1 MGEKERKEEEK
12 KKLVFRVWEEPVFR
26 PPRVESGKLPFA
38 TGLES
43 VEKLETE
50 REAVF
55 CSFRY
60 REGRGMY
67 EFLERFLFFF
77 FFLPGSIPG
86 RNFRNSKQWEKKGRG
101 EMMDEGRRERRREGG
116 GGVSRTGVGDD
127 ESVRSRDADRSSS
140 ARSQLDGG
148 KHERMTLEHVY
159 MSRR

>member
-77 FFLPGSIPG
+77 FFFIWIDTGEKFSKFETMGEKGKG
-86 RNFRNSKQWEKKGRG
+86 RN
-101 EMMDEGRRERRREGG
+101 
-116 GGVSRTGVGDD
+116 
-127 ESVRSRDADRSSS
+127 
-140 ARSQLDGG
+140 DG
-148 KHERMTLEHVY
+148 
-159 MSRR
+159 

>member
-55 CSFRY
+55 CSNSISG
-60 REGRGMY
+60 REGYVRVFG
-67 EFLERFLFFF
+67 EVPFFF

-101 EMMDEGRRERRREGG
+101 EMMDEGRREKRREGG

>member
-77 FFLPGSIPG
+77 FFTWNDTGEKFSKFETMGEKGKG
-86 RNFRNSKQWEKKGRG
+86 RN
-101 EMMDEGRRERRREGG
+101 
-116 GGVSRTGVGDD
+116 
-127 ESVRSRDADRSSS
+127 
-140 ARSQLDGG
+140 DG
-148 KHERMTLEHVY
+148 
-159 MSRR
+159 